1 MLLKQFMNVRASQT
15 RDTAAVQMGRLLT
28 EENLGNSLSQEN
40 NKTI

>member
-1 MLLKQFMNVRASQT
+1 MNVRSSQI

-28 EENLGNSLSQEN
+28 EESLGNSLSQKN